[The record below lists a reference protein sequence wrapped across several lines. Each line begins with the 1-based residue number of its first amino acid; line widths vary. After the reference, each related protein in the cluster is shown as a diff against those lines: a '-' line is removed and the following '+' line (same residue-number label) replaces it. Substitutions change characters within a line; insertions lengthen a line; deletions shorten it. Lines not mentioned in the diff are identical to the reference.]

1 MLPMGDMDRRQERVH
16 LETLRHRITGEV
28 TLARDGYRSR
38 LSDLLNASE
47 RDFLVLTNVTVQ
59 PVDGGSSSQHPF
71 IAVARGQIVFAVSL
85 PDASSEA

>member
-1 MLPMGDMDRRQERVH
+1 MLAMGDMDRRQERVH

-47 RDFLVLTNVTVQ
+47 RDFLVLTNVSVEPVEGGTVA
-59 PVDGGSSSQHPF
+59 HHKF
-71 IAVARGQIVFAVSL
+71 IAVARRQIVFAVSL
-85 PDASSEA
+85 PDTDES